1 LEEVC
6 RHIAESREVAMRSI
20 LCIMIV
26 SGALSA
32 DPAGSQYR
40 LDWSADLA
48 VAGACLG
55 LNATGSILARD
66 DAPAWN
72 GVPLDPSGVPSF
84 DRWAMRRY
92 SRELDD
98 TGTALQLAAMAAPV
112 ALAFTDKGEW
122 LTVGVMYA
130 QSVLLTC
137 GLKNTLKGLIDR
149 NRPYMYAEDPPL
161 DGIQDGDRLNS
172 FPSGHA
178 AYAFNGAVFTSV
190 VFSEYFPDSPWKVP
204 VIAGS
209 LGAAVATGI
218 LRVESGCH
226 FFSDV
231 LAGAALGSLTGY
243 FVPRI
248 HRNRC
253 DSPVSV
259 TLLPSGGMVTI
270 RF

>member
-1 LEEVC
+1 
-6 RHIAESREVAMRSI
+6 MRSI
-20 LCIMIV
+20 LCVMFV
-26 SGALSA
+26 LGNLAGN
-32 DPAGSQYR
+32 PAGSPYR

-55 LNATGSILARD
+55 LNAIGSLTGGEDS
-66 DAPAWN
+66 PSWN

-84 DRWAMRRY
+84 DRWAMHRY

-98 TGTALQLAAMAAPV
+98 AGTALQVATMAAPV
-112 ALAFTDKGEW
+112 VLAFSDKGEW

-137 GLKNTLKGLIDR
+137 GLKNTLKGLIER
-149 NRPYMYAEDPPL
+149 NRPYMYSEDPPL

-190 VFSEYFPDSPWKVP
+190 VFSEYFPDSPWRVP

-209 LGAAVATGI
+209 MGAAVATGI

-226 FFSDV
+226 FLSDV

-243 FVPRI
+243 FIPRI

-253 DSPVSV
+253 DPPVSL
-259 TLLPSGGMVTI
+259 TPLPSGGMVTV